1 MNFIWFIIIGIL
13 AGWLA
18 GKIMN
23 TRKRG
28 VMMNLVIGVVG
39 SLLGGLLSM
48 FLDIHAGGLIGE
60 LVLATVGAVLLIF
73 LLRKL

>member
-18 GKIMN
+18 GKIMK

-28 VMMNLVIGVVG
+28 IMINLVIGVVG